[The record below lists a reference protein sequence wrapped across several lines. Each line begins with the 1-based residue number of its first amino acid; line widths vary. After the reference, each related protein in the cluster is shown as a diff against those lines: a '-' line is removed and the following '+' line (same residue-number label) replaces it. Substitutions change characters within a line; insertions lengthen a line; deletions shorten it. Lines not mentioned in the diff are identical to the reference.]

1 MFERRIN
8 GKFRTKKVQFIKVDE
23 PRKKPSASL
32 EADQARL
39 HSAMCHR
46 AMFTEHSDRA
56 NVTDV
61 RRLKTPKG
69 DIFRADVDYVNE
81 NGTRV
86 RYTLNCVIG
95 ATNMVDYPM
104 REVI

>member
-1 MFERRIN
+1 MFEKIM
-8 GKFRTKKVQFIKVDE
+8 GKRYHTVEFITVDE
-23 PRKKPSASL
+23 PRKKPAASK

-39 HSAMCHR
+39 HSAMCHL

-69 DIFRADVDYVNE
+69 DIFRADVDYINE
-81 NGTRV
+81 EGRRV

-95 ATNMVDYPM
+95 ATNMVDFPM
-104 REVI
+104 KEVA